1 MIYANNQGVNLFFVK
16 NSILSKIEHYFK
28 DTNNIFS
35 IYNSPKYGSD
45 ISGGHRKDNKNR
57 EYITS
62 EEILLT

>member
-1 MIYANNQGVNLFFVK
+1 L
-16 NSILSKIEHYFK
+16 
-28 DTNNIFS
+28 

-45 ISGGHRKDNKNR
+45 IGGGHRKDDKNR